1 MFKTI
6 FISNEIV
13 LFVNEIIE
21 KKLFNLCTKIY
32 FLLVFIYSQIENS
45 FELFIIIIGLKDNEK
60 SIYMLQVILANFLC
74 KTIMH
79 SVIRN

>member
-32 FLLVFIYSQIENS
+32 FLIEFIYSQIKN
-45 FELFIIIIGLKDNEK
+45 
-60 SIYMLQVILANFLC
+60 
-74 KTIMH
+74 
-79 SVIRN
+79 